1 MNIVREIVAY
11 QKEGDKFIDS
21 VEIDLSIEKL
31 IEILN
36 VNIEDDPGVYLVY
49 EIDKKQFFK
58 LLELAPELSKI
69 NFDEGA
75 IYYECSEIK

>member
-1 MNIVREIVAY
+1 MNVLREIVIY

-21 VEIDLSIEKL
+21 VEINLSSEKL

-36 VNIEDDPGVYLVY
+36 VDIEDDPEIYLVY
-49 EIDKKQFFK
+49 EINNEQFLK
-58 LLELAPELSKI
+58 LLELAPELSNI
-69 NFDEGA
+69 NFDEVA